1 MKAKEMNILL
11 LESFLELQAKF
22 DEYTSWQEGIDTG
35 CTITYADIF
44 TPYIIECIEKY
55 NEDKIKSIFDFV
67 EKLASFNDEYANQVI
82 MLSIFDPLFFY
93 NDKFD
98 CYKYCGKS
106 TAHLLDI
113 YKANSQIDS

>member
-1 MKAKEMNILL
+1 M
-11 LESFLELQAKF
+11 
-22 DEYTSWQEGIDTG
+22 
-35 CTITYADIF
+35 ADIF

-55 NEDKIKSIFDFV
+55 NENNIKSIFDFV
-67 EKLASFNDEYANQVI
+67 EKLVSFNDEYANQVI

-98 CYKYCGKS
+98 CYKYYGKN

-113 YKANSQIDS
+113 YKN